1 MKVAAMKVIM
11 ALLASSSSHS
21 VVRSLRSLAMV
32 GHRPRSVSR
41 LAAAPRM
48 ALTTPDAPNDSRQ
61 SVSAMRSS
69 ASAAMQAPTPT
80 VYFVMG
86 GPGSGKG
93 TQCAR
98 LVDHFG
104 MVHLSAG
111 DLLRAVRA
119 FAASFHFFQFFTAA
133 ILTRSTLFLT
143 LSQEV
148 ASGSTLGT
156 EIKAVID
163 QGQIVKSETTV
174 ALLRNAM
181 AGKSGPFLIDGFPRS
196 LENLEA
202 FEAEMGPAAFMLFLE
217 VSEDEMETRLLK
229 RGATSGRSDDNRET
243 IVKRFRTFVRDS
255 MPVVERMRKADCL
268 RMVDAGATEVEVFGR
283 VCGAFDDQ
291 PFAVTAEDG
300 SEPAPEEEAP
310 PAKKAAPLEGE
321 PPDGFE
327 WGGTY

>member
-1 MKVAAMKVIM
+1 MRGSSIISAWCTSLPAICCARY
-11 ALLASSSSHS
+11 ALSPRHFIFSFFHCCHSHPFHPFSHS
-21 VVRSLRSLAMV
+21 
-32 GHRPRSVSR
+32 
-41 LAAAPRM
+41 
-48 ALTTPDAPNDSRQ
+48 
-61 SVSAMRSS
+61 
-69 ASAAMQAPTPT
+69 
-80 VYFVMG
+80 
-86 GPGSGKG
+86 
-93 TQCAR
+93 
-98 LVDHFG
+98 
-104 MVHLSAG
+104 
-111 DLLRAVRA
+111 
-119 FAASFHFFQFFTAA
+119 
-133 ILTRSTLFLT
+133 

-268 RMVDAGATEVEVFGR
+268 RMVDAGATEEEVFGR

-291 PFAVTAEDG
+291 PFAVTAEDEP
-300 SEPAPEEEAP
+300 EPAPEEEAP
-310 PAKKAAPLEGE
+310 PVRKAAPLEGE